1 MLKQLVTFIAKEW
14 MHIWRDRRT
23 LIILFGMPLVQ
34 MLIFGFALS
43 TEVKNSKVAVLD
55 PSKDEATQAII
66 HRIDASKYFDVTEN
80 LYTPQEIEPTFR
92 RGKIKLAIVFPEHFR
107 ETLIHTNK
115 AQIQLIA
122 DASDPNIG
130 TTITNYA
137 NAIIRDYQ
145 QQLQSAPLPYEI
157 NTEIRML
164 YNPQLESAYN
174 FVPGV
179 MSMILLLVC
188 TMMTSIAIVRE
199 KETGTMEVL
208 LASPLKPA
216 IIIISKAVPY
226 LFLSTINIATILLLS
241 YFVLEVPIKGSL
253 VLLIAASILFI
264 ITALSLGLLISTIA
278 PKQDIAMFIS
288 LIGMFLPTLMFSGFM
303 FPIENM
309 PVPLQVISNIV
320 PAKWYYYIV
329 KSVMIKG
336 LGISAI
342 WREVA
347 ILTGMSLFLL
357 VVSTKKFK
365 IRLA

>member
-1 MLKQLVTFIAKEW
+1 MKQLFTFIGKEW
-14 MHIWRDRRT
+14 THIWRDRRT
-23 LIILFGMPLVQ
+23 LLILFGMPLVQ

-43 TEVKNSKVAVLD
+43 TEVKNSKVAILD
-55 PSKDEATQAII
+55 PSKDVATRAII
-66 HRIDASKYFDVTEN
+66 QRIDASKYFDVTDI
-80 LYTPQEIEPTFR
+80 LRAPQQIEPTFK
-92 RGKIKLAIVFPEHFR
+92 RGQIKLVIVFPEQFR
-107 ETLIHTNK
+107 EMLLHTNK
-115 AQIQLIA
+115 AQLQIIA

-145 QQLQSAPLPYEI
+145 QELQSGPLPYTI
-157 NTEIRML
+157 NIQTRML

-199 KETGTMEVL
+199 KEMGTMEVL
-208 LASPLKPA
+208 LASPLRPA
-216 IIIISKAVPY
+216 LIIISKAIPY
-226 LFLSTINIATILLLS
+226 LLLSIINISTILLLS
-241 YFVLEVPIKGSL
+241 YYVLEVPIKGSL
-253 VLLIAASILFI
+253 PLLLAVSILFI
-264 ITALSLGLLISTIA
+264 ITALSLGLLISTVA
-278 PKQDIAMFIS
+278 ANQQIAMFIS
-288 LIGMFLPTLMFSGFM
+288 LISMFLPTLMFSGFM

-320 PAKWYYYIV
+320 PAKWYYLIV
-329 KSVMIKG
+329 KSIMIKG

-342 WREVA
+342 WREVL
-347 ILTGMSLFLL
+347 ILTGMSFFLL
-357 VVSTKKFK
+357 ALSTKKFK